1 MDAYLISVLT
11 FIGIWII
18 LAMSLNLLVGYA
30 GQVSIGHAAFFGIGA
45 YTVAVATVNL
55 GLGFPLDILL
65 AALVSGA
72 LGGVLGLP
80 ALRVRHDFLVLATI
94 GINFIVV
101 AVFQYTPALG
111 GAYGI
116 VGIPP
121 VTIGGIE
128 FLGLYMLL
136 LVYAFVLAILA
147 LKALLLRTWFGVRL
161 IAVREDEDAAAA
173 IGISVA
179 STKIWAFV
187 LSCAGAGIAGALY
200 ARQLGSVFPENFG
213 FVESVTVLTMVV
225 LGGAGTLVGPII
237 GAIIL
242 GGLPE
247 YLRFIQDWRYVIY
260 GLMLTFLMIFERDGL
275 MGPESRLRAWLGRGW
290 RTLAADRG
298 SGKP

>member
-1 MDAYLISVLT
+1 MDAYLVSVMT

-45 YTVAVATVNL
+45 YTVAVATVKL
-55 GLGFPLDILL
+55 GLGFPLDLLL
-65 AALVSGA
+65 AAAVTGFSGG
-72 LGGVLGLP
+72 LLGLP

-101 AVFQYTPALG
+101 AIFQYTPALG

-121 VTIGGIE
+121 ITVGGIE
-128 FLGLYMLL
+128 FLGLNMLL
-136 LVYAFVLAILA
+136 LVYAVVAALFVV
-147 LKALLLRTWFGVRL
+147 KALLLRTWFGVRL
-161 IAVREDEDAAAA
+161 VAIREDEDAAAA

-200 ARQLGSVFPENFG
+200 ARLLGSVFPENFG
-213 FVESVTVLTMVV
+213 FVESVTVLAMVV
-225 LGGAGTLVGPII
+225 LGGAGTLIGPVI
-237 GAIIL
+237 GALIL
-242 GGLPE
+242 GALPE
-247 YLRFIQDWRYVIY
+247 YLRFLQEWRYVIY
-260 GLMLTFLMIFERDGL
+260 GLALALFMIFERDGL
-275 MGPESRLRAWLGRGW
+275 VGPESRLRRAVLRAMAAR
-290 RTLAADRG
+290 RTAG
-298 SGKP
+298 P

>member
-1 MDAYLISVLT
+1 MDAYLISVMT

-18 LAMSLNLLVGYA
+18 MAMSLNLLVGYA
-30 GQVSIGHAAFFGIGA
+30 GQVSIGHAAFFGIGG
-45 YTVAVATVNL
+45 YTVAVATVKM
-55 GLGFPLDILL
+55 GLPFPIDLVL
-65 AALVSGA
+65 AAVVSGI
-72 LGGVLGLP
+72 LGGFLGLP

-121 VTIGGIE
+121 IAIAGVE
-128 FLGLYMLL
+128 LLGLGMLL
-136 LVYAFVLAILA
+136 LVAAIAVALFV
-147 LKALLLRTWFGVRL
+147 LKALLLKTWFGVRL
-161 IAVREDEDAAAA
+161 IAIREDEDAAAA
-173 IGISVA
+173 IGINVA

-187 LSCAGAGIAGALY
+187 LACGGAGIAGALY

-225 LGGAGTLVGPII
+225 LGGAGTLIGPVI

-247 YLRFIQDWRYVIY
+247 YLRFLHEWRYVIY
-260 GLMLTFLMIFERDGL
+260 GLLLTVLVIFERDGL
-275 MGPESRLRAWLGRGW
+275 MGPESRLRALLTRLL
-290 RTLAADRG
+290 RRAAAE
-298 SGKP
+298 P

>member
-1 MDAYLISVLT
+1 MDAYLISVAT

-45 YTVAVATVNL
+45 YTVAMATVKM
-55 GLGFPLDILL
+55 GLGFPADLIL
-65 AALVSGA
+65 ATVV
-72 LGGVLGLP
+72 GGVMGGLLGLP

-101 AVFQYTPALG
+101 AVFQYTPAFG

-121 VTIGGIE
+121 ISIGGME
-128 FLGLYMLL
+128 FLGLAMLL
-136 LVYAFVLAILA
+136 LVYAFVALVFA
-147 LKALLLRTWFGVRL
+147 LKALLLRTWFGARM
-161 IAVREDEDAAAA
+161 IAIRDDEEAAAA
-173 IGISVA
+173 IGINVA

-187 LSCAGAGIAGALY
+187 LSSAGAGLAGALY

-225 LGGAGTLVGPII
+225 LGGAGTLIGPVVG
-237 GAIIL
+237 AVIL
-242 GGLPE
+242 GGMPE
-247 YLRFIQDWRYVIY
+247 YLRFIQEWRYVIY
-260 GLMLTFLMIFERDGL
+260 GLLLTFLMIYEPDGL
-275 MGPESRLRAWLGRGW
+275 LGPGSRLRRALSGR
-290 RTLAADRG
+290 RRDA
-298 SGKP
+298 P

>member
-1 MDAYLISVLT
+1 MDAYLISVMT

-18 LAMSLNLLVGYA
+18 MAMSLNLLVGYA
-30 GQVSIGHAAFFGIGA
+30 GQVSIGHAAFFGIGG
-45 YTVAVATVNL
+45 YTVAVATVKM
-55 GLGFPLDILL
+55 GLPFPVDLTL
-65 AALVSGA
+65 AAVVSGI
-72 LGGVLGLP
+72 LGGFLGLP

-121 VTIGGIE
+121 IAIGGVE
-128 FLGLYMLL
+128 LLGLGMLL
-136 LVYAFVLAILA
+136 LVAAIAAALFV
-147 LKALLLRTWFGVRL
+147 LKALLLKTWFGVRL
-161 IAVREDEDAAAA
+161 VAIREDEDAAAA
-173 IGISVA
+173 IGINVA

-187 LSCAGAGIAGALY
+187 LACGGAGIAGALY

-225 LGGAGTLVGPII
+225 LGGAGTLIGPVI

-247 YLRFIQDWRYVIY
+247 YLRFLHEWRYVIY
-260 GLMLTFLMIFERDGL
+260 GLLLTVLVIFERDGL
-275 MGPESRLRAWLGRGW
+275 MGPESRLRALLTRLL
-290 RTLAADRG
+290 RRAAAE
-298 SGKP
+298 P